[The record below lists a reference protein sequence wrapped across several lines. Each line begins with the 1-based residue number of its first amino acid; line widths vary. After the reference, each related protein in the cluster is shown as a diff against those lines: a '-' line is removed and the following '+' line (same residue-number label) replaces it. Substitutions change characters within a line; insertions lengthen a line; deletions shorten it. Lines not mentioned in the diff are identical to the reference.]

1 MRNLVKIGR
10 LFYAIFLIG
19 ITCQQF
25 YYSEFRPTLMP
36 PWPSPFPG
44 EVVFAYGCSLFM
56 IAAAVALVLERQAR
70 TMMLL
75 LGGLFLALVLFCHV
89 PYKLFVDPGDIGSW
103 TKALKG
109 LAYSGSAFVMASSFP
124 VGQAA
129 GGHEPAL
136 IRLLGKLIPLGGVF
150 FSITLIAFG
159 IDHFLYAP
167 FVATLVPDWI
177 PGHLFWTYFAGV
189 ALIGGGAG
197 IILEIRKKTIAMLVG
212 IMIFI
217 WFLVL
222 HIPRAA
228 IAPASDKGNELTSVF
243 ESLGFSG
250 VAFVIAFCWSGFI
263 GKWRETSS
271 RQVAFENAKSL

>member
-1 MRNLVKIGR
+1 M
-10 LFYAIFLIG
+10 FYAIFLIG
-19 ITCQQF
+19 IAGQSF
-25 YYSEFRPTLMP
+25 YYAEFRPSMMP
-36 PWPSPFPG
+36 PWPSPIPG
-44 EVVFAYGCSLFM
+44 QVVLVYLCSLFM
-56 IAAAVALVLERQAR
+56 VAAAVALVLERQAR

-89 PYKLFVDPGDIGSW
+89 PYKLFVSPGDIGSW
-103 TKALKG
+103 TKALKE
-109 LAYSGSAFVMASSFP
+109 LAYSGSAFVMAGSFP
-124 VGQAA
+124 
-129 GGHEPAL
+129 GGEATGKKEPAL
-136 IRLLGKLIPLGGVF
+136 IRLLEKFIPFGGVF

-167 FVATLVPDWI
+167 YVAPLVPDWI

-212 IMIFI
+212 IMIFT

-222 HIPRAA
+222 HIPRAVV
-228 IAPASDKGNELTSVF
+228 APVSDKGNELTSVF

-250 VAFVIAFCWSGFI
+250 VAFVIAANTSLFYKSFI
-263 GKWRETSS
+263 QRFLG
-271 RQVAFENAKSL
+271 VLYH